1 MCSCSVSLSL
11 RRLGLPALWLVISY
25 FALALMAAAQTD
37 VSNEPAPPPPAPS
50 SKTHVVSGVVV
61 NSVSGE
67 PVRRALVQLFTGA
80 GTPLSMLSDSEGRFE
95 FASVPES
102 DMTLVARKPGF
113 FNRQEL
119 QPEGYQ
125 LEVLHLGADT
135 PPVVLNLSPEGVV
148 SGHVTTL
155 KGEPIED
162 SPVRLM
168 REHVV
173 DGRKRWELRGQT
185 MTDDDGQFHIAN
197 LVPGRYLLATGPN
210 MPGIR
215 GLARARSVRQEGF
228 GTVFYPGVPE
238 LDSASAITISAG
250 QQAQV
255 DLALKAEPIFNVT
268 GNVIGIQRGTGVSLQ
283 FISKSGEALPA
294 PVSLDAETGKFEAA
308 IPAGTYVLQ
317 LRGSDAS
324 GQIAAADLPVVVNGD
339 VAGVTMALGPAV
351 TVPVN
356 IELRPSG
363 TMPGAT
369 AGRSK
374 FLRTD
379 AREQTVSSVRLISTE
394 NRIDVAEFQADANK
408 KGALAFHNLVPG
420 QFIFDLTSMAP
431 WYVRSATSGT
441 TDLLR
446 EELVVAPG
454 RRPEPIEVVLRDDGC
469 AIHGSIRAG
478 GQPVGGAVLLIP
490 DQTSLAHTL
499 VSTAVAGA
507 EFDFTG
513 IAPGSYKLLAFDTLD
528 GLEFRNSE
536 VLGPYLSKAIAV
548 SLQANEVAN
557 VTVDQ
562 VSAGK

>member
-1 MCSCSVSLSL
+1 
-11 RRLGLPALWLVISY
+11 
-25 FALALMAAAQTD
+25 MAAAQTEI
-37 VSNEPAPPPPAPS
+37 SNEPAPPPPAPS
-50 SKTHVVSGVVV
+50 SNTHVVSGVVV

-67 PVRRALVQLFTGA
+67 PVRRALVQLFTSA

-102 DMTLVARKPGF
+102 DMNLVARKPGF
-113 FNRQEL
+113 FNSQEL
-119 QPEGYQ
+119 QPEGHQ
-125 LEVLHLGADT
+125 LEVLHLGAET
-135 PPVVLNLSPEGVV
+135 APVVLKLWPEGVV

-210 MPGIR
+210 LPGIR
-215 GLARARSVRQEGF
+215 GFTRARSVRQEGF

-238 LDSASAITISAG
+238 LDSASAITISTG
-250 QQAQV
+250 QQVQV
-255 DLALKAEPIFNVT
+255 DLTLKAEPIFNVS
-268 GNVIGIQRGTGVSLQ
+268 GNVIGMQQRTGVSLQ
-283 FISKSGEALPA
+283 FISKAGEVLPA
-294 PVSLDAETGKFEAA
+294 PVSLDGETGKFEAA

-317 LRGSDAS
+317 LRGSDSS
-324 GQIAAADLPVVVNGD
+324 GQIAASDLPVVVNGD

-356 IELRPSG
+356 IDLRPSG
-363 TMPGAT
+363 TTPGAT
-369 AGRSK
+369 ADRAT
-374 FLRTD
+374 FLRAD
-379 AREQTVSSVRLISTE
+379 GREQTVSSLRLISTE
-394 NRIDVAEFQADANK
+394 NRIDIAEFQAEANK

-420 QFIFDLTSMAP
+420 RFMLDIASMAP
-431 WYVRSATSGT
+431 WYVRSVSSGT

-490 DQTSLAHTL
+490 DQTSLAHTQ

-507 EFDFTG
+507 EFVFAG
-513 IAPGSYKLLAFDTLD
+513 IAPGSYKLLAFDALE

-536 VLGPYLSKAIAV
+536 VLSPYLSKAIAV

-557 VTVDQ
+557 VNVDQ